1 MPGLPSGDVGTH
13 GVTDM
18 IEKRVRNLLQIE
30 YEKRLLIYDKEQFAA
45 CFDYQQMLIAAGFS
59 VYHYDDVEKMRYQ
72 YETEIRHEDIK
83 CAIIVEDDIYV
94 PSDMRR
100 ALHEVTIS
108 LGAVYPAMQKEYL
121 EKYIGDIELI
131 DFSYDI
137 FVQQCLR
144 KEETERFVELTS
156 FSKDIIQRF
165 ISREDQKIKDT
176 LSQPLSA
183 TEWTRIAKTNA
194 KLEKYAS
201 MHGIQRDQASI
212 DDAFISFIQE
222 SYQKLA
228 NTVSGKYPAIL
239 PKVIDRIAGGEKV
252 ALVVADGMSI
262 FDFEVLSGHMGQYD
276 YDYGATYALIPT
288 ITSVSR
294 QSLLAGKYPQQLKNP
309 FSLSGEESGFYA
321 AGLEHGYSKQQLF
334 YGRGYQA
341 DPGPLARFVA
351 IIVNDID
358 DMVHGQKQGRVGMLH
373 DVELWAKDG
382 RFLELV
388 DKLLNRGFKVFIT
401 ADHGNTQ
408 CTGGGAI
415 KKLGV
420 ETETKSKRMI
430 VLKDF
435 ANISEELS
443 ERTFEYPGYYLDKQY
458 QYRICKGKT
467 SFDNKNETVMTHGGI
482 TLEEVIVP
490 FVEVR
495 GRKHG

>member
-1 MPGLPSGDVGTH
+1 M
-13 GVTDM
+13 
-18 IEKRVRNLLQIE
+18 
-30 YEKRLLIYDKEQFAA
+30 
-45 CFDYQQMLIAAGFS
+45 
-59 VYHYDDVEKMRYQ
+59 
-72 YETEIRHEDIK
+72 
-83 CAIIVEDDIYV
+83 
-94 PSDMRR
+94 
-100 ALHEVTIS
+100 
-108 LGAVYPAMQKEYL
+108 
-121 EKYIGDIELI
+121 
-131 DFSYDI
+131 
-137 FVQQCLR
+137 
-144 KEETERFVELTS
+144 
-156 FSKDIIQRF
+156 
-165 ISREDQKIKDT
+165 
-176 LSQPLSA
+176 
-183 TEWTRIAKTNA
+183 
-194 KLEKYAS
+194 
-201 MHGIQRDQASI
+201 
-212 DDAFISFIQE
+212 
-222 SYQKLA
+222 
-228 NTVSGKYPAIL
+228 SGKYPAIL